1 MTEITMPRLSDSM
14 EEGTIL
20 RWLVDDGAAVA
31 RGDEIA
37 EIETDKANMTYEA
50 DAAGTFKHV
59 AAEGDALPVGALI
72 AHVLS
77 EGEDAPAASSGAPA
91 AAPAGPD
98 DSGRAHAGPAAG
110 ARASSSPPAGSA
122 VVADA
127 EAADADDDSS
137 SGASPSMPA
146 VGDGSGSSDRV
157 KASPVAKR
165 LASEQGVD
173 LTTLTGSG
181 PGGRI
186 VKADVEAAAAAP
198 TASPQVPTPAA
209 GVPVL
214 PSSPGAGGSGKGEV
228 TTVAPT
234 SIQKTIARRMAESKA
249 TMPDFQVRT
258 EADVTDLLALR
269 KQMKAARESA
279 PSVNDFVVKA
289 AGLALREHPL
299 ANGAYRDGAFELYGR
314 VNVGV
319 AVAGEGT
326 LVVPTV
332 FDADALPVTAISQI
346 TRALAERV
354 RSGTITPPELSG
366 GTFTVSNLG
375 MFGVTSFTAVINPGQ
390 AAILAVGA
398 AVERPA
404 FDADGVLVK
413 RSLMDLSLS
422 CDHRI
427 LYGADAAKFLARVRE
442 LLQTPFALL
451 A

>member
-1 MTEITMPRLSDSM
+1 MPEITMPRLSDSM

-20 RWLVDDGAAVA
+20 RWLVADGAAVA

-72 AHVLS
+72 AHVLAD
-77 EGEDAPAASSGAPA
+77 GEDAPAPADSASGDQA
-91 AAPAGPD
+91 AAPAGPVTGRG
-98 DSGRAHAGPAAG
+98 DSASGVA
-110 ARASSSPPAGSA
+110 ASSSPAPPAGSA
-122 VVADA
+122 DAPDAEGADA
-127 EAADADDDSS
+127 
-137 SGASPSMPA
+137 
-146 VGDGSGSSDRV
+146 RV

-165 LASEQGVD
+165 LAREQGVD
-173 LTTLTGSG
+173 LAALSGSG

-198 TASPQVPTPAA
+198 AASPQVPTPAA
-209 GVPVL
+209 GVPVP

-228 TTVAPT
+228 TTIAPT
-234 SIQKTIARRMAESKA
+234 SVQKTIARRMAESKA
-249 TMPDFQVRT
+249 TIPEFVLHT
-258 EADVTDLLALR
+258 ETDVTDLLALR

-289 AGLALREHPL
+289 VGLALREHPL
-299 ANGAYRDGAFELYGR
+299 ANGAYKDGAFEQYGR

-326 LVVPTV
+326 LIVPTV
-332 FDADALPVTAISQI
+332 FDADALSVTAISQT

-354 RSGTITPPELSG
+354 RSGTITPPELSA

-398 AVERPA
+398 AVERPV
-404 FDADGVLVK
+404 FGDDGTLVK

-427 LYGADAAKFLARVRE
+427 LYGADAARFLARVRE